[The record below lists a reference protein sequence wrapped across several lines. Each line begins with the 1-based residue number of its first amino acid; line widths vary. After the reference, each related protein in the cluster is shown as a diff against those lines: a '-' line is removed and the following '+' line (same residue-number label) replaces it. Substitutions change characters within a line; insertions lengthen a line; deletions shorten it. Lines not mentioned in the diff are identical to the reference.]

1 MQRMEGRREKSTHF
15 HNFFAN
21 EKKNMCPG
29 LQAHVSKMCYI
40 KGMCLPDTKLVGQRK
55 RQVLIDGHL
64 MSSVVA
70 AICHSPANL
79 FLLLQYSIFLQKII
93 RISTLNNVDRNHTK
107 LL

>member
-1 MQRMEGRREKSTHF
+1 M
-15 HNFFAN
+15 
-21 EKKNMCPG
+21 
-29 LQAHVSKMCYI
+29 
-40 KGMCLPDTKLVGQRK
+40 
-55 RQVLIDGHL
+55 LIDGHL

-79 FLLLQYSIFLQKII
+79 FLLVQYSIFLQKII

>member
-21 EKKNMCPG
+21 EKKMCPG

-55 RQVLIDGHL
+55 RQMLIDGHL